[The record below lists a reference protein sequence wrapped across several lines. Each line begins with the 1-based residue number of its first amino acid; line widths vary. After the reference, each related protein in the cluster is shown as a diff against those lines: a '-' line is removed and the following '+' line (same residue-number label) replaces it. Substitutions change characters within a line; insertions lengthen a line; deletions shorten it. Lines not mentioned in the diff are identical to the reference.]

1 MILKHDLKM
10 NINFIIMLKSYL
22 YKDTLEVGLDEAGRG
37 PLFGRVYVAAVIL
50 PPDDSFDHSLIMDSK
65 KLTEKNRLIAFDYI
79 KENAIDWVV
88 HYKEAEYIDKHN
100 IFAANYHAMHEA
112 LDKLLVKPDH
122 ILVDGNYFKHY
133 MHSDGD
139 YISHTTIVKGD
150 QQYTSIAAASI
161 LAKVSRDNYILELCD
176 KYPQLDEYYNM
187 RSNKGYGA
195 KKHMEG
201 IKKYGITKWH
211 RKSYGLCKHSLV
223 IDVKQK

>member
-1 MILKHDLKM
+1 
-10 NINFIIMLKSYL
+10 MLKSYL
-22 YKDTLEVGLDEAGRG
+22 YKDALEVGLDEAGRG

-88 HYKEAEYIDKHN
+88 HYKESDYIDKHN

-211 RKSYGLCKHSLV
+211 RKSFGLCKHSLV

>member
-1 MILKHDLKM
+1 M

-88 HYKEAEYIDKHN
+88 HYKESDYIDKHN
-100 IFAANYHAMHEA
+100 IFAANYNGMHEA
-112 LDKLLVKPDH
+112 INKLLVKPDH

-150 QQYTSIAAASI
+150 QQYTSIAAASV
-161 LAKVSRDNYILELCD
+161 LA
-176 KYPQLDEYYNM
+176 
-187 RSNKGYGA
+187 
-195 KKHMEG
+195 
-201 IKKYGITKWH
+201 
-211 RKSYGLCKHSLV
+211 
-223 IDVKQK
+223 

>member
-1 MILKHDLKM
+1 
-10 NINFIIMLKSYL
+10 MLKSYL
-22 YKDTLEVGLDEAGRG
+22 YKDALEVGLDEAGRG

-79 KENAIDWVV
+79 KENAIDWVI
-88 HYKEAEYIDKHN
+88 HYKEADYIDKHN
-100 IFAANYHAMHEA
+100 IFAANYCAMHEA

-195 KKHMEG
+195 KKHIEG

-211 RKSYGLCKHSLV
+211 RKSFGLCKYSSV
-223 IDVKQK
+223 IDIK